1 MLHLASTVN
10 GGRQSR
16 TNDTVAL
23 VVQFHSIYDGWVL
36 ENRSNSSGDTLSSS
50 VNTWPSEMSLLEDK
64 D

>member
-10 GGRQSR
+10 GGRQSH

-50 VNTWPSEMSLLEDK
+50 VDTLPSEMSLLEDK